1 MPLSVA
7 LLIHFLFHHTVFFHL
22 SYILLIIISCLRA
35 LFVSI
40 HRCYEL
46 HLFWKCE
53 KFFSK
58 YAQAMSQFELVKL
71 LTWTPCDWRWFHN
84 QYFIFGAVKHRNIET
99 CTQTE
104 LILCVLFEWNYCKSK
119 IVRAVWHIS
128 LYFLEIFLNIFDLA
142 DYLKVTTYW
151 LSLLTEKDNHY
162 NVYRNGRHGGV
173 WSIFCV
179 KMVN

>member
-22 SYILLIIISCLRA
+22 SYILPIIISCLRA

-71 LTWTPCDWRWFHN
+71 LTWTPCNWRWFHN

-119 IVRAVWHIS
+119 IVRAVWHVS
-128 LYFLEIFLNIFDLA
+128 LRNIFE
-142 DYLKVTTYW
+142 YFW
-151 LSLLTEKDNHY
+151 LSWLFESHYLLIVVINRE
-162 NVYRNGRHGGV
+162 RQSLQRL
-173 WSIFCV
+173 S
-179 KMVN
+179 